1 MNKARLTIA
10 SAVIFAS
17 LSKLTFAAGLSS
29 FMGVG
34 LGNTYADIPG
44 ANGPT
49 MASSSGYR
57 LMVGNQITQHL
68 SVEAE
73 YIDLGTF
80 TLSDSQVSAK
90 GLAISG
96 VMLIPITTMFSA
108 YGKAGLARIET
119 LVTALPGST
128 AAVPNSDAIVGV
140 TLGYGVQADV
150 APNASLRLSWDR
162 YKSATLASSFTDRIE
177 MRSAAL
183 LIFRF

>member
-1 MNKARLTIA
+1 MKKARLTIA

-34 LGNTYADIPG
+34 LGNTYADILS
-44 ANGPT
+44 ATGPS

-57 LMVGNQITQHL
+57 LIAGNQITQHL

-80 TLSDSQVSAK
+80 TLSGSQVAAK

-96 VMLIPITTMFSA
+96 VMLMPMTTIFSA
-108 YGKAGLARIET
+108 YGKAGLARVET
-119 LVTALPGST
+119 LATALPGS
-128 AAVPNSDAIVGV
+128 AVPVITSDAIVGV
-140 TLGYGVQADV
+140 TLGYGMQIDV

-162 YKSATLASSFTDRIE
+162 YKSATLASSFTDKID
-177 MRSAAL
+177 MKSAAL